1 MKDNSAT
8 AGSRGGCE
16 RGWENWRRLSAQSR
30 WETVA
35 ASLRVPV
42 AVAAAHRVGVT
53 VAVARRVRVRVV
65 AAPRLLVTEREVE
78 GCRRAFTRSPYR
90 VADGLEDEWAGKR
103 TRSGTLNIVL
113 GDLSLP

>member
-1 MKDNSAT
+1 M
-8 AGSRGGCE
+8 
-16 RGWENWRRLSAQSR
+16 
-30 WETVA
+30 A
-35 ASLRVPV
+35 A
-42 AVAAAHRVGVT
+42 
-53 VAVARRVRVRVV
+53 ARRVRVTVV